1 MMVTILAGE
10 GTYLI
15 RSMLYRGCDKIVPEW
30 AKLKP
35 QDDDDDD
42 DNDHKD
48 GDARV
53 WKIYEMGQG
62 SHVKP

>member
-1 MMVTILAGE
+1 
-10 GTYLI
+10 
-15 RSMLYRGCDKIVPEW
+15 MLYRGCDKIVPEW

-35 QDDDDDD
+35 QDDDHKDDD
-42 DNDHKD
+42 
-48 GDARV
+48 ARI

>member
-1 MMVTILAGE
+1 
-10 GTYLI
+10 
-15 RSMLYRGCDKIVPEW
+15 MLYRGCDKIVPEW

-35 QDDDDDD
+35 QDDDDD

>member
-1 MMVTILAGE
+1 
-10 GTYLI
+10 
-15 RSMLYRGCDKIVPEW
+15 MLYRGCDKIVPEW

-42 DNDHKD
+42 HKD
-48 GDARV
+48 DDARI